1 MKRTN
6 EQFFSHLLINYVI
19 GLQKVVSRSDF
30 RVKLEDVMLII
41 IDHVEKNLKLLE
53 TLLDPI
59 LY

>member
-6 EQFFSHLLINYVI
+6 EQFFSHLLRNYVI
-19 GLQKVVSRSDF
+19 GLQKVVSRCDF
-30 RVKLEDVMLII
+30 SVKLEDVMLII

-53 TLLDPI
+53 TLLDHI